1 MFHIQKVEFL
11 IVDLVYF
18 LQERKKRK
26 DAKANELG
34 ESTGELL
41 ELIETPTVLM
51 QKKNARYSTAIN
63 QQFLLIWINYTDL
76 QYAQI
81 IFFFLIF
88 HCHSENDV

>member
-81 IFFFLIF
+81 IFF
-88 HCHSENDV
+88 

>member
-1 MFHIQKVEFL
+1 
-11 IVDLVYF
+11 

-63 QQFLLIWINYTDL
+63 QQFLLI
-76 QYAQI
+76 
-81 IFFFLIF
+81 
-88 HCHSENDV
+88 

>member
-81 IFFFLIF
+81 IFFF
-88 HCHSENDV
+88 

>member
-1 MFHIQKVEFL
+1 ML
-11 IVDLVYF
+11 IWFVYF

-63 QQFLLIWINYTDL
+63 QQFLLI
-76 QYAQI
+76 
-81 IFFFLIF
+81 
-88 HCHSENDV
+88 